1 MNFTETSLYTI
12 EPKTETALFGIN
24 FDYPKISPA
33 GKAGFGGNIDILN
46 KFRWK
51 TNDGLTD
58 EVPYIIL
65 MEYDLP
71 YGLWT
76 SRLSNI
82 FSSIKSSL
90 YSGDADPYI
99 KLYTGTA
106 TGFSYVL
113 PYLLKNG
120 DSIRGSGIRN
130 SWKEVD
136 ISQSVSKIPAI
147 GRDLA
152 NAGKAI
158 GDVMQVV
165 GETFTPGYGA
175 EKIMNYSNTERK
187 SITITFPLYN
197 TLDEQEAINNFDF
210 VNLFAIQNLKTRTSW
225 LTYTPPKLYVVE
237 GIGLGSLY
245 MPACYVSNYDFKA
258 IGTTRYV
265 SGYGQGG
272 KSYLI
277 PEAYKVSITL
287 TELVAESSNIMWGAL
302 GGPKVQLINNP
313 TSIEEARAAISVREN
328 NIVQPGTLV
337 A

>member
-1 MNFTETSLYTI
+1 MNGKTTSLYKI

-24 FDYPKISPA
+24 FDYPKITPA
-33 GKAGFGGNIDILN
+33 GDSGFGGNIDILN

-58 EVPYIIL
+58 EVPYVIL
-65 MEYDLP
+65 MEYELP
-71 YGLWT
+71 YGMWT
-76 SRLSNI
+76 SRLTNI
-82 FSSIKSSL
+82 LDSVKSAL
-90 YSGDADPYI
+90 YSGDSDPYI

-120 DSIRGSGIRN
+120 DSVRGSGVKN
-130 SWKEVD
+130 AWKEVD
-136 ISQSVSKIPAI
+136 ITQSVGKVPLV

-152 NAGKAI
+152 GIGKSI
-158 GDVMQVV
+158 SDTLQVV
-165 GETFTPGYGA
+165 GETFSPGYGT
-175 EKIMNYSNTERK
+175 EKIMNYSSTERK

-197 TLDEQEAINNFDF
+197 TVDEGEAINNFDF
-210 VNLFAIQNLKTRTSW
+210 VNLFALQNLKTRTSW
-225 LTYTPPKLYVVE
+225 LTFVPPKLYVVE
-237 GIGLGSLY
+237 GVGLGGIY

-265 SGYGQGG
+265 KAYGNSG
-272 KSYLI
+272 KDYLI

-287 TELVAESSNIMWGAL
+287 TELVPESSNIMWGAL
-302 GGPKVQLINNP
+302 GGPKVQIINSP
-313 TSIEEARAAISVREN
+313 ASVEQTRATISVREN
-328 NIVQPGTLV
+328 NIIQPGNLV